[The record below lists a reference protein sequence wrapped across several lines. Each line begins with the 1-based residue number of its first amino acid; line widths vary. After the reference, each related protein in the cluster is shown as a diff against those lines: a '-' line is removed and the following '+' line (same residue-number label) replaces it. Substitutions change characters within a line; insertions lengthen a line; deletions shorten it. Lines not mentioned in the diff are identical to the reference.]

1 MNQLSNQLSS
11 EKVEGIPVGTLFD
24 IGRWVEQTSLAE
36 IAKRIARAEA
46 RVEELQRTLQVIADL
61 GEPERIGHEL
71 FSLWQIRVTAWRQ
84 ARAVLQSM
92 HDE

>member
-1 MNQLSNQLSS
+1 MNQLANQLSA
-11 EKVEGIPVGTLFD
+11 EKIEGIPVGTLFD
-24 IGRWVEQTSLAE
+24 VGRWVEQNSLAA

-46 RVEELQRTLQVIADL
+46 RVAQLQATLKITVDL

-84 ARAVLQSM
+84 ARAVLE
-92 HDE
+92 HPDE